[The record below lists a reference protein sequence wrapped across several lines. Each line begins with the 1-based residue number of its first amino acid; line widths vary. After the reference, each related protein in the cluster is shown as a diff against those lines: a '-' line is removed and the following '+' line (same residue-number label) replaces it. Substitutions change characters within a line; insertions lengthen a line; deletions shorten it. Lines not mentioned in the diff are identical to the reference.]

1 MEKLI
6 HGREIP
12 ADILYQMTSDS
23 PDEEY
28 MYYSESKGSLISIFD
43 MQIHH
48 FIRAYAIQN
57 KTDKNRR
64 GLTFQYK
71 SEKSFYDN
79 KLKLKYEKSLN
90 IQIYHITTSINFFHA
105 LRERK

>member
-1 MEKLI
+1 MILREYIQMEKLI

-43 MQIHH
+43 MHIHH

-57 KTDKNRR
+57 KTDNNSLQEK
-64 GLTFQYK
+64 L
-71 SEKSFYDN
+71 SEIKKVLEVAWY
-79 KLKLKYEKSLN
+79 LISL
-90 IQIYHITTSINFFHA
+90 Y
-105 LRERK
+105 